1 MKGKFIKSV
10 VCLLISAITQF
21 AFAEDTAPFD
31 IGEATFDGN
40 GCPEGTYSVVLSPD
54 GTELSILF
62 SSFTAETDEDHRN
75 AFANCSV
82 AIPIDIPSGITVG
95 LMGVDYRGLSF
106 IPSGGSGMLYREYFF
121 AGQYSFPQISS
132 IHVYD
137 AFYPFYYSD
146 TRYFA
151 AWTECGDDIIAR
163 SNAFVSVSRP
173 PYPTDPDAS
182 FPDEAFMTVFSEDW
196 DLSILFHLVWD
207 YC

>member
-1 MKGKFIKSV
+1 
-10 VCLLISAITQF
+10 
-21 AFAEDTAPFD
+21 
-31 IGEATFDGN
+31 
-40 GCPEGTYSVVLSPD
+40 
-54 GTELSILF
+54 
-62 SSFTAETDEDHRN
+62 
-75 AFANCSV
+75 
-82 AIPIDIPSGITVG
+82 
-95 LMGVDYRGLSF
+95 
-106 IPSGGSGMLYREYFF
+106 MLYREYFF